1 MYALLTVGEKISHS
15 STRAF
20 AQGDYVRGMM
30 LDAMA
35 DAALFSMEAGLQ
47 RGLKA
52 ACKEWI
58 RGIERRLEA
67 PRDIPMEIQR
77 EAFWQCEAE
86 RTLQLGLTEGFLFS
100 PLKTSCQI
108 YITTENTD
116 VFRAAHTCRKC
127 PQLSCAMRHEE
138 PLEIRIVTEEGEEG
152 QTIVYETGTV
162 WEAIREKAEGNSFP
176 CGGSGHCGKCGIQVL
191 QGELPVSREDK
202 QKFTQAELEQGW
214 RLACRA
220 KPVES
225 ITIKL
230 GWQKETKIRAVAG
243 FSQAAVTE
251 AMPEEKVISQKQ
263 REEYGFA
270 IDLGTATLA
279 IQLISLRDGR
289 CLDTYTGLNGQRDYG
304 ADVIARIQASLQG
317 EREALQKRILR
328 DLWTGMERLRER
340 GGLPYEALKRIVLV
354 GNTTMLHLLLAYPCD
369 GLGCVPFQPYY
380 TGKIQM
386 AAAKLFPEL
395 PREAKLL
402 ILPGISAFVGA
413 DIVSGLYALKLYK
426 QKENCL
432 LIDLGTNGEMVLGN
446 REGFLA
452 VSVAAG
458 PAFEGGNIRWGTGS
472 IPGTISGAHF
482 EQGALTVETIQNQP
496 PMGICGT
503 GVLELT
509 EALLKG
515 RIIDETGRIG
525 EDWFDTGYPVAVS
538 REGQRICLT
547 QADIREIQ
555 LAKAAVRAGIQAL
568 LERSGL
574 TEQQLHRVYIA
585 GGFGYYLDA
594 EKAIAIGM
602 FPPAF
607 SGKIQAV
614 GNSALRGAAGLL
626 LPPEEMAEAEMAAGA
641 AREIELSTDTVFQ
654 NTFMEAML
662 FS

>member
-1 MYALLTVGEKISHS
+1 MKRPEMSVRERMLAVYQGQAVDKPALGIYQRYLPRGGKETQVRQNGMGLICYHPSVGTLYQESCLDAGGVGSEYISKHYITDIEDYKIMSYLVENTVFSPNKDYLSHS
-15 STRAF
+15 MEDL
-20 AQGDYVRGMM
+20 GDAGVM

-251 AMPEEKVISQKQ
+251 AMLEEKVISQKQ
-263 REEYGFA
+263 REE
-270 IDLGTATLA
+270 
-279 IQLISLRDGR
+279 
-289 CLDTYTGLNGQRDYG
+289 
-304 ADVIARIQASLQG
+304 
-317 EREALQKRILR
+317 
-328 DLWTGMERLRER
+328 
-340 GGLPYEALKRIVLV
+340 
-354 GNTTMLHLLLAYPCD
+354 
-369 GLGCVPFQPYY
+369 
-380 TGKIQM
+380 
-386 AAAKLFPEL
+386 
-395 PREAKLL
+395 
-402 ILPGISAFVGA
+402 
-413 DIVSGLYALKLYK
+413 
-426 QKENCL
+426 
-432 LIDLGTNGEMVLGN
+432 
-446 REGFLA
+446 
-452 VSVAAG
+452 
-458 PAFEGGNIRWGTGS
+458 
-472 IPGTISGAHF
+472 
-482 EQGALTVETIQNQP
+482 
-496 PMGICGT
+496 
-503 GVLELT
+503 
-509 EALLKG
+509 
-515 RIIDETGRIG
+515 
-525 EDWFDTGYPVAVS
+525 
-538 REGQRICLT
+538 
-547 QADIREIQ
+547 
-555 LAKAAVRAGIQAL
+555 
-568 LERSGL
+568 
-574 TEQQLHRVYIA
+574 
-585 GGFGYYLDA
+585 
-594 EKAIAIGM
+594 
-602 FPPAF
+602 
-607 SGKIQAV
+607 
-614 GNSALRGAAGLL
+614 
-626 LPPEEMAEAEMAAGA
+626 
-641 AREIELSTDTVFQ
+641 
-654 NTFMEAML
+654 
-662 FS
+662 